1 MIMKLY
7 LVRHGETPWN
17 VERRMQGQSDIPL
30 NEFGCELAVKT
41 GVGLSDIAF
50 DCAYAS
56 PLVRAYHTA
65 ELILAENKCSSHLEI
80 IKEERIKEIGFGI
93 YEGLCCS
100 EEGWNLPD
108 DNFRNFFQNCGQY
121 ETPEGGEGFQD
132 VIDRIA
138 EFLVEL
144 KENISLQEQTILVVS
159 HGAAIRG
166 MVNYITDNPVEDY
179 WKGGVHKNCAVTI
192 IDCDGENFKI
202 EVENKVYYDDEV
214 PDWYQV
220 DSK

>member
-1 MIMKLY
+1 MKIY
-7 LVRHGETPWN
+7 FVRHGETPWN

-41 GVGLSDIAF
+41 GIGLTDIAF
-50 DCAYAS
+50 DKVYAS

-65 ELILAENKCSSHLEI
+65 ELILGENKYSKEQEI
-80 IKEERIKEIGFGI
+80 IKESRITEIGFGV

-100 EEGWNLPD
+100 PEGWNMPD
-108 DNFRNFFQNCGQY
+108 DNFKNFFTNCSAY
-121 ETPEGGEGFQD
+121 HAPEGGEEFEEVMRRTQHFLDDLISD
-132 VIDRIA
+132 V
-138 EFLVEL
+138 
-144 KENISLQEQTILVVS
+144 SLRDKTILVVS

-166 MVNYITDNPVEDY
+166 IVNCITNNPATDY

-192 IDCDGENFKI
+192 VNCNGKEMEI

-214 PDWYQV
+214 PDWYAIK
-220 DSK
+220 S